1 MHVVPAFVPPA
12 TASLF
17 EPLVLR
23 SLRLRNRIAVPPMCQ
38 YSAADG
44 IAADWHL
51 AHYGALAAGGVGAIV
66 IEATAVAPE
75 GRITPNDLGLWNDA
89 QVEPLARVA
98 RFVAAQGATPG
109 IQLAHAGRKGSTA
122 RAWDGGGPLMPANG
136 GWEVLSSSAM
146 AFADGHPV
154 PRALDEAGI
163 EGVIEAF
170 RAAARRARTAGFQ
183 FIEVH
188 GAHGYLLHQFLSPL
202 VNQRTDRWGGAFEN
216 RTRLA
221 LEITRAV
228 RAEWPDELPVWMRL
242 SGTDWAEGGWDIE
255 QTVRLSA
262 QLRELGVDLID
273 VSSGGAVSWQKPV
286 VGPGY
291 QVPLAERVRREAHV
305 RTGAV
310 GLITEP
316 AQAEAILR
324 DGKADV
330 VLLGRELLRDP
341 RWPQRAAK
349 ALGAEIAWPPQYL
362 RAKG

>member
-1 MHVVPAFVPPA
+1 MPAVPVTDLTA

-17 EPLVLR
+17 DPLTLR
-23 SLRLRNRIAVPPMCQ
+23 GLRLRNRIAVPPMCQ
-38 YSAADG
+38 YSAVDG

-66 IEATAVAPE
+66 VEATAVVPE
-75 GRITPNDLGLWNDA
+75 GRITPHDLGLWNDA

-98 RFVAAQGATPG
+98 RFIASQGATPG
-109 IQLAHAGRKGSTA
+109 IQLAHAGRKGTNA
-122 RAWDGGGPLMPANG
+122 RPWDGGGPLAPAAG
-136 GWEVLSSSAM
+136 GWEVVSSSAM
-146 AFADGHPV
+146 PFADGHPV
-154 PRALDEAGI
+154 PRELDEAGI
-163 EGVIEAF
+163 AAVIESF
-170 RAAARRARTAGFQ
+170 RAAARRALAAGFR
-183 FIEVH
+183 FVEIH

-202 VNQRTDRWGGAFEN
+202 VNARADCWGGAFEN
-216 RTRLA
+216 RTRLTLDVA
-221 LEITRAV
+221 SAV
-228 RAEWPDELPVWMRL
+228 REVWPEDLPVLLRL

-255 QTVRLSA
+255 QTVRLCT
-262 QLRELGVDLID
+262 QVRELGIDLVD
-273 VSSGGAVSWQKPV
+273 VSSGGAVSWQKPA

-291 QVPLAERVRREAHV
+291 QVPLAQRVRREAKV

-316 AQAEAILR
+316 KQAEAILR
-324 DGKADV
+324 DGKADL

-341 RWPQRAAK
+341 RWPQRAAR